1 MASLA
6 FPPSL
11 HHRHLHLHRR
21 VRRRLASL
29 PPCRPPSV
37 TLDSSKHR
45 HPTPAFAAALRSD
58 THPFLLAKLPAV
70 AGGDPPAKAAGGFG
84 FGTRERAGGS
94 PARPPR
100 PGDENARKE
109 SLKDLVSSIIRE
121 RSGRRAGDGGG
132 GESARGPPKGEA
144 ARRDPSSRRRGGV
157 GVGNRDLR
165 PEKECAAVNFADGDG
180 GSSGGKVG
188 KQKISGNVGGSE
200 TEAARE
206 SRKSRKSKVES
217 PEVWLK
223 VALDMCSKSGD
234 FLGAVQLYDSARKEG
249 IQLGQYHYAVLL
261 YLCASAAVGVV
272 QPAKSGSGMKTLN
285 SSDLSNEDVA
295 ANCVKFGEE
304 DEVVPNDLRSI
315 GARSIEGNDGIMDLS
330 SSRTYG
336 NVGYTDEIKSIRQSF
351 NGSPKPKAHVSDRL
365 NDVGRTEGDSSGIEN
380 EAIDQG
386 DQVVIV
392 DGNVK
397 KYAVEKGFEIY
408 REMCSDKVPMNEATL
423 TSVARM
429 AMSIGDGDLAF
440 DLVKQMKP
448 LGINPRLRSYGP
460 ALSTFCD
467 SGDIEKAFEV
477 EKHMLKNGVYLEE
490 PELQALLRVSIAV
503 GKGDKVYYLLHKLRT
518 SVRKVSPSTADL
530 IEDWFKG
537 RIASRL
543 GKRKWDQRDIRE
555 AIKNRGGGWH
565 GKGWLGRGKWSV
577 SRASVGSDGSCK
589 CCGEK
594 LTTIDL
600 DSREAEKFA
609 ESVAALAL
617 KREKNSSFQKFQ
629 KWLDYNGPFEAV
641 IDGANVGLF
650 SQQRFLP
657 AKVKAIVNGIRQKL
671 PSRRWPLIVLHN
683 RHITGNKM
691 EVPVNRAIIDK
702 WRNKDALYLTPTG
715 SNDDWY
721 WLYAAIKF
729 KCLIVTNDE
738 MRDHTFQLLGNDFF
752 PKWKERHQVHFSF
765 SDAGPEFHMPPPCSV
780 VIQESENG
788 HWHIPIMLEHEYE
801 ADRTWL
807 CVTRAAS
814 GSATRPEDLQLH
826 QQSEQHVMED
836 RDPQDGVDSFSETLQ
851 PNHDDIRK
859 SPPDTHQNL
868 ISIFA
873 ASVSS
878 YDGTLL
884 SQLDTAERCGDCI
897 IDFQI

>member
-11 HHRHLHLHRR
+11 HRHHQ
-21 VRRRLASL
+21 LASL
-29 PPCRPPSV
+29 PPCKLPSPA
-37 TLDSSKHR
+37 TLDSSRHR
-45 HPTPAFAAALRSD
+45 QPTSAFALWSG
-58 THPFLLAKLPAV
+58 PSQSLAKLPA
-70 AGGDPPAKAAGGFG
+70 ASREPPAKTASGSRI
-84 FGTRERAGGS
+84 RERAARS
-94 PARPPR
+94 PPARPPR
-100 PGDENARKE
+100 SSGDEKWQKE

-121 RSGRRAGDGGG
+121 RSERRVGDGEG
-132 GESARGPPKGEA
+132 
-144 ARRDPSSRRRGGV
+144 ARRSPEGKATGRGSSVRRRGDV
-157 GVGNRDLR
+157 GVGNYGLR
-165 PEKECAAVNFADGDG
+165 SRKESPAVKFMNDGG
-180 GSSGGKVG
+180 GSSGGEVVKR
-188 KQKISGNVGGSE
+188 KTSRNVGGSA
-200 TEAARE
+200 TEAASE
-206 SRKSRKSKVES
+206 SRQSRKSKVES
-217 PEVWLK
+217 PEVRLK

-234 FLGAVQLYDSARKEG
+234 FLGAVRLYDSARNEG

-272 QPAKSGSGMKTLN
+272 QAAKSGSGARTL
-285 SSDLSNEDVA
+285 SGLDLSNEGA
-295 ANCVKFGEE
+295 ATNGEE
-304 DEVVPNDLRSI
+304 DVVSNDLRSI
-315 GARSIEGNDGIMDLS
+315 DANSVEGNDGKMDLHS
-330 SSRTYG
+330 STYG
-336 NVGYTDEIKSIRQSF
+336 NVEYTDEFKNIRQNF
-351 NGSPKPKAHVSDRL
+351 NGFPRPKAHLSYRL
-365 NDVGRTEGDSSGIEN
+365 NDIGKTKGDSSDIED
-380 EAIDQG
+380 EAIDQE
-386 DQVVIV
+386 DQVVIL
-392 DGNVK
+392 DENVK

-408 REMCSDKVPMNEATL
+408 REMCLDKVPMNEATL

-448 LGINPRLRSYGP
+448 MGINPRLRSYSP
-460 ALSTFCD
+460 ALSVFCD

-477 EKHMLKNGVYLEE
+477 EKHMLQNGVCPEE

-537 RIASRL
+537 KIASKL

-555 AIKNRGGGWH
+555 TIINHGGGWH

-594 LTTIDL
+594 LATIDL
-600 DSREAEKFA
+600 DPWETEIFA
-609 ESVAALAL
+609 KAVAALAL

-629 KWLDYNGPFEAV
+629 KWLDYYGPFEAV
-641 IDGANVGLF
+641 IDGANAGLF
-650 SQQRFLP
+650 NQQKFLP
-657 AKVKAIVNGIRQKL
+657 AKVNAVVNGIRQKL
-671 PSRRWPLIVLHN
+671 PLRRWPLIVLHN

-788 HWHIPIMLEHEYE
+788 HWHIPILLEHGYE
-801 ADRTWL
+801 ADRSWL
-807 CVTRAAS
+807 CVMRAGS
-814 GSATRPEDLQLH
+814 GLATRPEDLQLH
-826 QQSEQHVMED
+826 QWSKQHVMEYK
-836 RDPQDGVDSFSETLQ
+836 DPQDGVDPFSETLQ
-851 PNHDDIRK
+851 PNHDNIRK
-859 SPPDTHQNL
+859 SPPETHQNL
-868 ISIFA
+868 KNIFA
-873 ASVSS
+873 AAVSS
-878 YDGTLL
+878 YDGNLL
-884 SQLDTAERCGDCI
+884 SELDTAERCGDCI